1 MLIRIVTIDW
11 VMVVLGQLKLLFP
24 VKVVL
29 QISDA
34 LKNGSPVLAA
44 DVAEL
49 GRGDSHAP
57 TLGSHVE
64 RRGDVD
70 DR

>member
-11 VMVVLGQLKLLFP
+11 VIVILGQLKLLFP

-49 GRGDSHAP
+49 GRGNSYAP
-57 TLGSHVE
+57 TLGSYVE
-64 RRGDVD
+64 RRRDVD